1 MSWFNLRRE
10 SEIFYGLAPS
20 VACPGRA
27 GGPQSYVAMNLKEIV
42 LPYDAAGNALANSD
56 AERASIVASGKVS
69 NIVWDESPSLIEP
82 LEESR
87 YLSKNYDNTVGGHKN
102 KGEKRR

>member
-1 MSWFNLRRE
+1 MTWFSLRKDAE
-10 SEIFYGLAPS
+10 SFYGLTPS

-27 GGPQSYVAMNLKEIV
+27 GGPQTYVPMNLKDIV
-42 LPYDAAGNALANSD
+42 LPYDTAVTATTRGPRVD
-56 AERASIVASGKVS
+56 GKVW
-69 NIVWDESPSLIEP
+69 NILPDESPSWIEP

-87 YLSKNYDNTVGGHKN
+87 YLTKNYDNTVGGHKN